1 MCSFTASV
9 KKLRVLV
16 SGALLFTMLGT
27 AAVASAQSDRG
38 TLQGIVKDP
47 TGAVVPGAQV
57 EIRHLAT
64 NTVTSITTND
74 VGLFTAPNLPL
85 GDYLLLVTKD
95 GFGPATA
102 DGINLRS
109 GVQIRVDLTL
119 SPAGVTETVAVSASA
134 LDSSTITNTT
144 ALSEKLVE
152 ELPVIV
158 AANKRDITGFLQNLP
173 GFTGGTTFNP
183 RANGANVG
191 ETEVFVDGGRASQAI
206 SRGSLA
212 ENGPSLEQV
221 GEFSVVSNGFNA
233 EYGGF
238 GIWFSNVTIK
248 SGANKFSGSVF
259 DHYGTDAMNA
269 RTFFQAEK
277 TDYKQH
283 EGGFTLGGPVVLP
296 GYNGRNKTFFFG
308 SMGIFYSRVGS
319 AGNLITVPTEAFKR
333 GDFSGLVDAQ
343 GRQIPIFDPLTTRPD
358 GNGGFVRDQF
368 PGNQIPANRISQ
380 GAAEILGFLPTPDLP
395 GNANNFRNRSSPTW
409 PYYDIYTPIAKVDHN
424 VTDGQ
429 RLSVMYQAQIR
440 HRVIWSNG
448 MGPYPEWGQP
458 QVNPIDNTFDQIA
471 NSWKVRVN
479 HDYVIK
485 SNLIN
490 HVTFSLDRYIN
501 RGQNKTVGQGWADTL
516 GIAGIPDD
524 DGAFPAI
531 NYSGGVAS
539 PANLGRAYDEDWQD
553 FGWGISQSLTWS
565 LGKHT
570 MKFGGEIGQMNVD
583 RFFSGGRAGT
593 FSFSN
598 FTTSQPN
605 SPSFGSWGH
614 SFASFLLGDVSST
627 NTVIPV
633 ETALTLDRYALFAQD
648 EWRATPNLTLS
659 YGLRWDY
666 QPPFREADNQMST
679 FLPDIANPGAGGIP
693 GALAFASTDLD
704 RYGPSFQDNWRGG
717 VGPRLGV
724 GYMLTDK
731 TNIRASWGLY
741 YGGTGNQNSI
751 TPLGY
756 QASPSFQSANN
767 FSPVFNW
774 NTEPFPQAF
783 NYPPDLNPSFANG
796 QPVTYTTR
804 DAARLPLVQ
813 SFTVGVARE
822 IGKGLTMD
830 LLYVGSRSSHL
841 GLSGNNT
848 QINYVPIEYLSLG
861 NLLFQPINSAAAQAA
876 GFREPFP
883 GFANQLGANTVA
895 AALKPFPQYT
905 SITANSTRLMEGKAR
920 YDSFQVKATQRLTG
934 GLSVVSFYTY
944 MNNKSNTNYT
954 VAYPG
959 EQPLLIDPGTPP
971 HIFSFSWSYDLP
983 FGRERAFLSDSSGVL
998 SAIVSGWRVSGAL
1011 RYQSGAALTITASN
1025 NLAPLGYAIKYA
1037 NRVAGEDVYR
1047 DERSGFDPATDRY
1060 LNSAAFAAPAAFALG
1075 DTGGP
1080 LDYVRGF
1087 TQKSEALSLARTFA
1101 IGTHRLDVGVDALNP
1116 FNFVR
1121 WNDPNTNISSGAQ
1134 FGSVNGTQGARTLQ
1148 FNVAYKF

>member
-9 KKLRVLV
+9 RRLQVLIG
-16 SGALLFTMLGT
+16 GALLFTLLG
-27 AAVASAQSDRG
+27 APIASAQSDRG
-38 TLQGIVKDP
+38 TIQGTVKDP
-47 TGAVVPGAQV
+47 SGAVVPGASV
-57 EIRHLAT
+57 EIRHVAT
-64 NTVTSITTND
+64 NTVTSITTNE

-85 GDYLLLVTKD
+85 GDYLVLVTMD
-95 GFGPATA
+95 GFGPASA
-102 DGINLRS
+102 DKINLRS
-109 GVQIRVDLTL
+109 GVQIRVDLVL
-119 SPAGVTETVAVSASA
+119 SPAGVTESVAVSASA
-134 LDSSTITNTT
+134 LDSSTITNST

-158 AANKRDITGFLQNLP
+158 GGNKRDITGFLQNLP
-173 GFTGGTTFNP
+173 GFTTGTTFNP

-248 SGANKFSGSVF
+248 SGSNRFSGSIF

-277 TDYKQH
+277 TEYKQH
-283 EGGFTLGGPVVLP
+283 EGGFTIGGPVVLP

-333 GDFSGLVDAQ
+333 GDFSGLVNAQ
-343 GRQIPIFDPLTTRPD
+343 GQQIPIFDPLTTRPD
-358 GNGGFVRDQF
+358 GNGNFVRDQF
-368 PGNQIPANRISQ
+368 PGNIIPANRISQ
-380 GAAEILGFLPTPDLP
+380 GAREIIGFLPTPDLP
-395 GNANNFRNRSSPTW
+395 GNINNFRNRSSPTW

-424 VTDGQ
+424 LNAAQ
-429 RLSVMYQAQIR
+429 RLSVMYQAQVR

-448 MGPYPEWGQP
+448 MGPYPEWGEP

-479 HDYVIK
+479 HDYVIQ

-501 RGQNKTVGQGWADTL
+501 RGGNKTAGQGWVDTL
-516 GIAGIPDD
+516 GITGMPDD

-531 NYSGGVAS
+531 NYSGGTAS

-553 FGWGISQSLTWS
+553 FGWGVSQSLTWS

-593 FSFSN
+593 FNFTA

-605 SPSFGSWGH
+605 SPSAGAWGN
-614 SFASFLLGDVSST
+614 SFASFLLGDVAST
-627 NTVIPV
+627 STVIPV
-633 ETALTLDRYALFAQD
+633 ETSLTLDRYALFAQD

-659 YGLRWDY
+659 YGVRWDY
-666 QPPFREADNQMST
+666 QPPYRESDNQVST
-679 FLPDIANPGAGGIP
+679 FLSDIPNPGAGGLP
-693 GALAFASTDLD
+693 GALAFASLDPD

-717 VGPRLGV
+717 IGPRLGI
-724 GYMLTDK
+724 GYMLTPK
-731 TNIRASWGLY
+731 TNLRGSWGLY

-756 QASPSFQSANN
+756 QASPSFQSPNN
-767 FSPVFNW
+767 FTPVFNW
-774 NTEPFPQAF
+774 NTQPFPQTF

-796 QPVTYTTR
+796 QAVTYTTR

-813 SFTVGVARE
+813 SWTAGVARE
-822 IGKGLTMD
+822 IGRGLTMD

-841 GLSGNNT
+841 GLTGNNT
-848 QINYVPIEYLSLG
+848 QINYVPIEYLALG

-876 GFREPFP
+876 GFKEPFP
-883 GFANQLGANTVA
+883 GFATQLGANTVA
-895 AALKPFPQYT
+895 ASLKPFPQYT
-905 SITANSTRLMEGKAR
+905 NITANSTRLMEGKAR

-934 GLSVVSFYTY
+934 GLSFVSFYTY
-944 MNNKSNTNYT
+944 MRNRSNTNYT
-954 VAYPG
+954 VQYPG
-959 EQPLLIDPGTPP
+959 ELPLGLDPGTPP
-971 HIFSFSWSYDLP
+971 HIFSFSWSYELP
-983 FGRERAFLSDSSGVL
+983 FGRGKAFLSNDSGIV
-998 SAIVSGWRVSGAL
+998 SAIVSDWRFSGAV
-1011 RYQSGAALTITASN
+1011 RYQSGAALSITATN
-1025 NLAPLGYAIKYA
+1025 NLAPLGYGIKYA
-1037 NRVAGEDVYR
+1037 NRVEGVDVYK
-1047 DERSGFDPATDRY
+1047 DEQSGFDPATDRY
-1060 LNSAAFAAPAAFALG
+1060 LNAGAFVAPPAFSLG
-1075 DTGGP
+1075 NTGGP

-1087 TQKSEALSLARTFA
+1087 SQKSEALSLARTFN
-1101 IGTHRLDVGVDALNP
+1101 IGNHRLDVGVDALNP

-1134 FGSVNGTQGARTLQ
+1134 FGSVTGTQGARTLQ

>member
-1 MCSFTASV
+1 MSRLSASV
-9 KKLRVLV
+9 RRIRALV
-16 SGALLFTMLGT
+16 SGAVLLALMAT
-27 AAVASAQSDRG
+27 ANVAFAQSDRG
-38 TLQGIVKDP
+38 TVQGTVKDP
-47 TGAVVPGAQV
+47 SGAVVPNAKV

-64 NTVTSITTND
+64 NTVTTIMTND

-85 GDYLLLVTKD
+85 GEYLVLVTKD

-102 DGINLRS
+102 SGVDLRS

-119 SPAGVTETVAVSASA
+119 SPAGIQETVAVSASA

-248 SGANKFSGSVF
+248 SGSNRFMGSVF
-259 DHYGTDAMNA
+259 DHYGSDAANA

-296 GYNGRNKTFFFG
+296 GYNGRDRTFFFG

-319 AGNLITVPTEAFKR
+319 AGNLITVPTQAFKN

-358 GNGGFVRDQF
+358 GSGGFVRDQF
-368 PGNQIPANRISQ
+368 PNNQIPANRISQ
-380 GAAEILGFLPTPDLP
+380 GAREILGFLPTPDLP
-395 GNANNFRNRSSPTW
+395 GNVNNFRNRSSPTW

-424 VTDGQ
+424 LVEGQ
-429 RLSVMYQAQIR
+429 RLSVMYQAQVR

-501 RGQNKTVGQGWADTL
+501 RGANKTAGQGWPDTL
-516 GIAGIPDD
+516 GITGLPDD
-524 DGAFPAI
+524 DGAFPSI

-553 FGWGISQSLTWS
+553 FGWGVTQSLTWS
-565 LGKHT
+565 PGKHT
-570 MKFGGEIGQMNVD
+570 LKFGGEFGQMNVD

-593 FSFSN
+593 YNFSN

-627 NTVIPV
+627 STVIPV
-633 ETALTLDRYALFAQD
+633 ATALTLDRYALFAQD

-659 YGLRWDY
+659 YGVRWDY

-679 FLPDIANPGAGGIP
+679 FLPDIPNPAAGGLP

-704 RYGPSFQDNWRGG
+704 RYGPSFQDNWYGG
-717 VGPRLGV
+717 IGPRLGV
-724 GYMLTDK
+724 GYMLTPE

-767 FSPVFNW
+767 FAPVFNW
-774 NTEPFPQAF
+774 NAEPFPQAF

-796 QPVTYTTR
+796 QPVTYTTP

-813 SFTVGVARE
+813 SWTVGVARE

-895 AALKPFPQYT
+895 ASLKPFPQYT

-920 YDSFQVKATQRLTG
+920 YDSFQVKATQRLTR
-934 GLSVVSFYTY
+934 GLSFVSFYTY
-944 MNNKSNTNYT
+944 MRNKSNTNYT

-971 HIFSFSWSYDLP
+971 HIFSFSWSYELP
-983 FGRERAFLSDSSGVL
+983 FGRDRAFLSNDSGVL

-1011 RYQSGAALTITASN
+1011 RYQSGAALTITAAN

-1037 NRVAGEDVYR
+1037 NRVDGQDVYL
-1047 DERSGFDPATDRY
+1047 DPRSGFDPATDRY
-1060 LNSAAFAAPAAFALG
+1060 LNAAAFASPAAFALG
-1075 DTGGP
+1075 NTGGP

-1087 TQKSEALSLARTFA
+1087 TQKSEALSLARTFV

-1148 FNVAYKF
+1148 FNFAYKF